1 MTTKRKKP
9 GKPRIIKNPERNARL
24 RLKRRKPEV
33 WLALL
38 SDIEP
43 ADLRIQAA
51 SIIWWDYYSGREV
64 VDGWP
69 HLDGY
74 LGAWTKD
81 IRITPADLRAA
92 LVQCGYTPKLA
103 KERVPDN
110 HCQFREQDMEE
121 YDHEIDTG
129 A

>member
-1 MTTKRKKP
+1 LRYFFIF
-9 GKPRIIKNPERNARL
+9 IILTSRFYL
-24 RLKRRKPEV
+24 FGLF
-33 WLALL
+33 LATNYT
-38 SDIEP
+38 ST
-43 ADLRIQAA
+43 RIQAA
-51 SIIWWDYYSGREV
+51 SIIRWDYYSGREV

-110 HCQFREQDMEE
+110 HCQFREPANEE
-121 YDHEIDTG
+121 NTHED
-129 A
+129 